1 MSQSLLASRRF
12 APFFWTQALGALN
25 DNLVKN
31 ALVILVTFGIAGLSE
46 GQRLLY
52 VNLAAGLFILPFFL
66 FSATS
71 GQVAE
76 KYEKAALIRQ
86 IKLLEI
92 GIALLAAVGFWLQSP
107 GLLLAVL
114 FLLGAQSALFGPV
127 KYAIL
132 PQHLKPEELIGG
144 NAWVEAGTFVAILL
158 GTIAGGWLITLPQ
171 GGLWVGAAA
180 IACAV
185 LGWLTARAVPVA
197 PPAAPE
203 LVINF
208 NVWEE
213 TWRNLGFL
221 RGNRTVFLSILG
233 ISWFWFYG
241 AVLLSQLPAL
251 SKLSLGGSESVV
263 TLLLTLFSLGIGFGS
278 LLCEKLSGKR
288 VELGLVPLGSIG
300 LTVFG
305 VDVYF
310 ALPLAPG
317 QGLAAMQLLQ
327 DASYWR
333 FLADITL
340 IGVFGG
346 FYIVPLYALVQTRSE
361 PAHRSRIIA
370 GNNILNAAFMVVAAV
385 LSVRLLQA
393 GLSVPQLL
401 LTLAVMN
408 AAVAV
413 FIYSLVPEFAMR
425 FVVWLV
431 MGALY
436 KVEVRGEEHIPQE
449 GAVIVAANHV
459 SFVDALL
466 LGGYI
471 RRPVRFV
478 SYHKIYN
485 IPFLRPI
492 FKAAKAIP
500 IAPAKEDPIVLARAY
515 ELMDEVLASG
525 EVLGIFPEG
534 GLTPD
539 GSIQPFKPGIERI
552 LAKTPVPVVPI
563 AVQGLWQSM
572 WSRRDGKMGRARL
585 PRRIRARIQIVIGQP
600 MDGAGLTAAALED
613 AVKALRG
620 DQR

>member
-197 PPAAPE
+197 PAAAPE

-278 LLCEKLSGKR
+278 LLSEKLSGKR

-327 DASYWR
+327 DAHYWR

-385 LSVRLLQA
+385 LSVLLLQA

-436 KVEVRGEEHIPQE
+436 KVEVRGEDHIPQE

>member
-12 APFFWTQALGALN
+12 APFFWSQALGALN

-31 ALVILVTFGIAGLSE
+31 ALVILVTFGIAGLSD
-46 GQRLLY
+46 GQRLFY

-76 KYEKAALIRQ
+76 KYEKSALIRQ

-92 GIALLAAVGFWLQSP
+92 GISLLAALGFWLQSP
-107 GLLLAVL
+107 VLLLAVL

-132 PQHLKPEELIGG
+132 PQHLKPDELIGG

-158 GTIAGGWLITLPQ
+158 GTIVGGWLITLPQ
-171 GGLWVGAAA
+171 GGLLVGAAA

-185 LGWLTARAVPVA
+185 LGWLSARGVPVA
-197 PPAAPE
+197 PAAAPE
-203 LVINF
+203 LVIHFNF
-208 NVWEE
+208 WGE
-213 TWRNLGFL
+213 TWRNLRFL
-221 RGNRTVFLSILG
+221 GGNRTVFLSILG

-251 SKLSLGGSESVV
+251 SKISLGGTESVV
-263 TLLLTLFSLGIGFGS
+263 TLLLTLFSFGIGIGS

-305 VDVYF
+305 VDVFF
-310 ALPLAPG
+310 ALPLAAG
-317 QGLAAMQLLQ
+317 QGLTAMQLLQ

-361 PAHRSRIIA
+361 ATHRSRIIA

-385 LSVRLLQA
+385 LSLLLLQA

-425 FVVWLV
+425 FVVWLL

-436 KVEVRGEEHIPQE
+436 KVEVRGADNIPQE

-485 IPFLRPI
+485 IPFLKPI

-500 IAPAKEDPIVLARAY
+500 IAPAKEDPVVLARAY
-515 ELMDEVLASG
+515 ERMDEVLVSG

-572 WSRRDGKMGRARL
+572 WSRRDGKMGRSRL
-585 PRRIRARIQIVIGQP
+585 PRRFRARIQIVIGAP
-600 MDGAGLTAAALED
+600 MAGAGLTAAELEA
-613 AVKALRG
+613 AVKSLRG
-620 DQR
+620 DQS